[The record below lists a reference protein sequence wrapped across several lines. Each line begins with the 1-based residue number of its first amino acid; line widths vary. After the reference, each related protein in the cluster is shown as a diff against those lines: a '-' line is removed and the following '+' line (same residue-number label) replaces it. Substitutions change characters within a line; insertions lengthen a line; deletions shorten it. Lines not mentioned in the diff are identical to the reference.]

1 MTLTNKYIIL
11 KRNKAVVP
19 TMENLGM
26 RARPTDA
33 FAEAPDS
40 LELVEAELTI
50 ANRNDLRKDPRTR
63 AIALPMPM
71 KLIAPVKSQDVSAHE
86 AQEIAWGIRAVG
98 ALESPFDGAGITA
111 AVLDTGID
119 PNHPAFNGVQL
130 IRRNFTEESDD
141 DQHGHGTHCAGT
153 IFGRDVGNTRIGVAT
168 GVQRALI
175 GKVLGQGGGYSST
188 IAQAIQWAVQE
199 GAHVISMS
207 LGIDFPGYV
216 DYLVNVQGLNVNP
229 ATSIALEAYRANV
242 NLFSELADFVRAQG
256 GFLGGGTVIVAAS
269 GNESNRPEYEIAVAP
284 PAAARGV
291 VSVGALQQTAS
302 GLSTAFFS
310 NNQVDVSA
318 PGVNVVSA
326 KMGGGLA
333 SMSGTSMATPHVA
346 GIACMW
352 AHQQLQSSG
361 MIDGQRLLARLIA
374 CGSMSPMTAD
384 AQAEDVGTGIVQAPR
399 G

>member
-1 MTLTNKYIIL
+1 
-11 KRNKAVVP
+11 
-19 TMENLGM
+19 
-26 RARPTDA
+26 
-33 FAEAPDS
+33 
-40 LELVEAELTI
+40 
-50 ANRNDLRKDPRTR
+50 
-63 AIALPMPM
+63 
-71 KLIAPVKSQDVSAHE
+71 
-86 AQEIAWGIRAVG
+86 
-98 ALESPFDGAGITA
+98 
-111 AVLDTGID
+111 
-119 PNHPAFNGVQL
+119 
-130 IRRNFTEESDD
+130 
-141 DQHGHGTHCAGT
+141 
-153 IFGRDVGNTRIGVAT
+153 
-168 GVQRALI
+168 
-175 GKVLGQGGGYSST
+175 
-188 IAQAIQWAVQE
+188 
-199 GAHVISMS
+199 MS